1 MTYSK
6 KNSYMGN
13 SFSGQNL
20 RRLKDMPA
28 KVDES
33 KCVGCGACVDACPN
47 GAITL
52 DDVAKVDESKCIE
65 CGACVDACPQG
76 AISL

>member
-1 MTYSK
+1 
-6 KNSYMGN
+6 
-13 SFSGQNL
+13 
-20 RRLKDMPA
+20 MPA

-33 KCVGCGACVDACPN
+33 KCVGCGACVDVCPN

-52 DDVAKVDESKCIE
+52 DDVAKIDESKCIE

>member
-1 MTYSK
+1 MDPRAKTVKYGLSNIQAK
-6 KNSYMGN
+6 V
-13 SFSGQNL
+13 
-20 RRLKDMPA
+20 REVIRMPA
-28 KVDES
+28 RVDES
-33 KCVGCGACVDACPN
+33 KCVGCGACVDACPQ

-52 DDVAKVDESKCIE
+52 DDTAKVDESKCVE